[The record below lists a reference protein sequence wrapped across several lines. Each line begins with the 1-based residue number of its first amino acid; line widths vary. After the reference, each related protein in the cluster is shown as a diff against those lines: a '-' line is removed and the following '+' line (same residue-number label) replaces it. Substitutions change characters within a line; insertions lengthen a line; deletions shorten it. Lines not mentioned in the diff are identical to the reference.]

1 MDLHSITLPGAI
13 GDLHFE
19 VGSFTGL
26 DRLLFLLPERLQLEY
41 VARRIVRDLTAR
53 GAKFDRQLTF
63 RMPNGTGPGEGGR
76 GPLGEGGRGGRGRAA
91 RGPLVK
97 VGKGSRQRSVTVRL
111 WRVKT

>member
-1 MDLHSITLPGAI
+1 MDLHAITLPGAI

-19 VGSFTGL
+19 VASFTGL
-26 DRLLFLLPERLQLEY
+26 DRLLCFLPADPQPDH
-41 VARRIVRDLTAR
+41 VARRIVKSLEER

-63 RMPNGTGPGEGGR
+63 RMPNGTGPWEVV
-76 GPLGEGGRGGRGRAA
+76 L
-91 RGPLVK
+91 GPLVE

>member
-63 RMPNGTGPGEGGR
+63 RMPNGTGPWEVV
-76 GPLGEGGRGGRGRAA
+76 
-91 RGPLVK
+91 RGPLVE
-97 VGKGSRQRSVTVRL
+97 VGKGSRQRSVTVRH
-111 WRVKT
+111 WHVKA